1 MKIWYRVGED
11 EETELWFR
19 LKVYDKM
26 GWGVRSNYVELSVNG
41 LGFMQGRNTSL
52 SLFLSLQGT
61 LPFARGKIPVKRTKA
76 LANGTF
82 VREKTRGRWPGKS
95 AHRKR
100 FARGYTPG
108 RKTRGRTPGKRQR
121 FLPGRTPGMSPHF
134 RLQLSCTTDTTDTSA
149 PALTEVTTAKNE
161 GQSEGFN
168 PWCYTLFLDLKILGP
183 ISFQTLSIIKF
194 QLHSSNCL
202 CLAVFSITILPMFF
216 LHKTFRNVFTCL
228 FISKF
233 AKSHTEGYFG
243 HFLQWDPFSSL

>member
-1 MKIWYRVGED
+1 M
-11 EETELWFR
+11 
-19 LKVYDKM
+19 
-26 GWGVRSNYVELSVNG
+26 
-41 LGFMQGRNTSL
+41 
-52 SLFLSLQGT
+52 FLSLQGT

-168 PWCYTLFLDLKILGP
+168 P
-183 ISFQTLSIIKF
+183 
-194 QLHSSNCL
+194 
-202 CLAVFSITILPMFF
+202 
-216 LHKTFRNVFTCL
+216 CL
-228 FISKF
+228 FQNLQKVIQKGPGVTFSFVQRHTCHAIKGAQCHTRQLINTNKSFFFSATESKTEKF
-233 AKSHTEGYFG
+233 LRFIKNTKNKTLTVSRKSQIHQVSVFFVSILRDSYES
-243 HFLQWDPFSSL
+243 SSLN